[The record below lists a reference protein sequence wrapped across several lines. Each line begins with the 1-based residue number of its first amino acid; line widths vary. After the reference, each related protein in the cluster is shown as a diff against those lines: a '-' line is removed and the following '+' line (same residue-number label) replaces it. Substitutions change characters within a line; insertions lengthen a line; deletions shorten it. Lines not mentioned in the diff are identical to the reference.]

1 MATTRSR
8 DTREADR
15 PLWQRLGW
23 LVLLWSGSVLALAV
37 VAWLLR
43 LAMQAAGLST

>member
-1 MATTRSR
+1 MPKS
-8 DTREADR
+8 EAVEKR
-15 PLWQRLGW
+15 LWRRLAW

-43 LAMQAAGLST
+43 QAMLAAGLSA

>member
-1 MATTRSR
+1 MSGMEQKPYPASL
-8 DTREADR
+8 A
-15 PLWQRLGW
+15 W

-43 LAMQAAGLST
+43 QAMQAAGFRA

>member
-1 MATTRSR
+1 MSGMEQKT
-8 DTREADR
+8 
-15 PLWQRLGW
+15 LWRRLAW

-43 LAMQAAGLST
+43 QAMQAAGLSA

>member
-1 MATTRSR
+1 MEQKA
-8 DTREADR
+8 
-15 PLWQRLGW
+15 LWRRLAW

-43 LAMQAAGLST
+43 QAMQAAGLSA

>member
-1 MATTRSR
+1 M
-8 DTREADR
+8 EQK
-15 PLWQRLGW
+15 PLWRRLAW

-43 LAMQAAGLST
+43 QAMQAAGLSA

>member
-1 MATTRSR
+1 M
-8 DTREADR
+8 EQN
-15 PLWQRLGW
+15 PLWRRLAW

-43 LAMQAAGLST
+43 QAMQAAGLSA